1 MEEFKIADDLARHA
15 REYLNIRA
23 DEIRLGLA
31 EKTSKVLS
39 LIIAGTSVMLIFF
52 LCVIFAGMAGA
63 YALGRLL
70 GDTALG
76 FVIVS
81 AFFLLLGFTVWGRKE
96 SFIRIPIMNAIIH
109 QLFETEEKTED
120 DDNKN

>member
-23 DEIRLGLA
+23 GEIRLGLA

-39 LIIAGTSVMLIFF
+39 LIIAGASVMLIFF
-52 LCVIFAGMAGA
+52 LCIVFAGMAGA
-63 YALGRLL
+63 FALGHLL

-76 FVIVS
+76 FAIVS
-81 AFFLLLGFTVWGRKE
+81 VLLLVVGFTIWGKRE
-96 SFIRIPIMNAIIH
+96 SLIRIPIMNAITH
-109 QLFETEEKTED
+109 HLFETEED
-120 DDNKN
+120 DDKN